1 MISEKEVLDSLDRL
15 GEKLLDLRKENN
27 GLKENLKSTE
37 ELLQEI
43 TKKYESAITVIKHI
57 VENTIESKL
66 EPLIESV
73 KSENELLNKN
83 FEESKSK
90 IAELENQLKSLKE
103 AADNKDRS
111 LEAIN
116 NRLKSFYKATSDDLD
131 IDNMITK
138 IHTSDYDTSD
148 VDEKL
153 KEIKNDRFTNQ
164 YEWGRATK
172 ETEEMFIDFVKRLW
186 DNYAVVGNYKILNR
200 ISDVKNGLDD
210 ITLNTFVKY
219 LLDKKFIIE
228 RDTSEYISTY
238 DVDTVIQSIMKKDT

>member
-15 GEKLLDLRKENN
+15 GEKLLDLRKENS
-27 GLKENLKSTE
+27 GLKENLKNTE

-43 TKKYESAITVIKHI
+43 TEKYEGAIKVIKHI
-57 VENTIESKL
+57 VENTIENKL

-73 KSENELLNKN
+73 KSENDLLNKN

-90 IAELENQLKSLKE
+90 ITELENQLKSLKE

-148 VDEKL
+148 VDKKL

-172 ETEEMFIDFVKRLW
+172 ETEERFIDFVKRLW
-186 DNYAVVGNYKILNR
+186 SDYAVVGNYKILNR
-200 ISDVKNGLDD
+200 ISEIKNDLDD
-210 ITLNTFVKY
+210 NTLNTFIKY
-219 LLDKKFIIE
+219 LIDKKFIIE
-228 RDTSEYISTY
+228 RDTDEYITSY
-238 DVDTVIQSIMKKDT
+238 DVKDVITSITKC